1 MPPAIPADLAPE
13 LVNFHEAPEVWWV
26 SQMVKYIMRPD
37 PTLASKLE
45 ELETMYQLGTDKED
59 PIVGI
64 QIRRSD
70 KYTEAR
76 FYSTEEYMRH
86 VSRNTLVTSNNGP
99 FSS

>member
-1 MPPAIPADLAPE
+1 
-13 LVNFHEAPEVWWV
+13 
-26 SQMVKYIMRPD
+26 MVKYIMRPG

-45 ELETMYQLGTDKED
+45 ELETMYQLGTNKED

-86 VSRNTLVTSNNGP
+86 VSTNMYFCNKQ
-99 FSS
+99 

>member
-1 MPPAIPADLAPE
+1 
-13 LVNFHEAPEVWWV
+13 
-26 SQMVKYIMRPD
+26 MVKYIMRPD

-45 ELETMYQLGTDKED
+45 ELETMYQLGTNEED

-86 VSRNTLVTSNNGP
+86 VSTNTFETSNNRP